1 MMVNKT
7 GMPSSS
13 YINNSERGLGGC
25 GGALSADE
33 ARKRGF
39 IFTFLLPTLLPRE
52 YYCTLLGRLYTDT
65 GILPV

>member
-25 GGALSADE
+25 GGALSDE

-39 IFTFLLPTLLPRE
+39 IFTFFAHIITERVLL
-52 YYCTLLGRLYTDT
+52 YVVG
-65 GILPV
+65 